1 MTNKTKKIN
10 KFIFYGTNSIFK
22 KRMFELTKRTHDSVG
37 VDYST
42 KSKFDHNIYFAF
54 LESEKLIMQS
64 VYKGFDTIVIS
75 SEVLYHII
83 SKEEFN
89 AFNVLIN
96 DISKSDKVKLL
107 YVSIINPLKIKYEEN
122 KDLLSLKEPLNSNYK
137 TWANKVIESIDKSK
151 NFIYELDSFI
161 SYNISNFEE
170 NPLNLLKKYPKQK
183 IDESL
188 NFSFSLNSA
197 DDFINDILKNLDH
210 IGLLTSKVQTINVE
224 FNEFRNKLNPL
235 LLSSYSQDDNIYNS
249 YNKDKLDKVGQSI
262 SKILNQSQCSIQLLY
277 RKKSEEIV
285 NNKPVASWRYN
296 LGKDLCDSVPFD
308 VMEQID
314 CIVPV
319 PETGK
324 YYAQGLANASK
335 KPYIEA
341 FYKKQDIGR
350 SYDIQNSDKRKK
362 FINNKLGIY
371 KGLLKGKSIGLVD
384 EAIFTGATLKIA
396 CNLLSHEEV
405 NKIFIII
412 PSPTCK
418 TQCSFNMQ
426 PIRTLL
432 MEYTREKD
440 LYKYFDVDGVYFQ
453 KTSNYEKVMHSANY
467 NCTKCFKL

>member
-1 MTNKTKKIN
+1 MKNKISN
-10 KFIFYGTNSIFK
+10 KFMFYGTNSIFI
-22 KRMFELTKRTHDSVG
+22 KRMFELTKRNHESLG
-37 VDYST
+37 VDYKT
-42 KSKFDHNIYFAF
+42 KSKFDHNIYFDF
-54 LESEKLIMQS
+54 LESEKLITQT

-75 SEVLYHII
+75 SDVLYHII
-83 SKEEFN
+83 SNEEFN

-107 YVSIINPLKIKYEEN
+107 YISIFNPLKIKYEEN
-122 KDLLSLKEPLNSNYK
+122 KELFSLKEPLNSNYK
-137 TWANKVIESIDKSK
+137 TWTNKVIESIDKSK
-151 NFIYELDSFI
+151 NLIYELDSFI

-188 NFSFSLNSA
+188 NFSFLLNCA
-197 DDFINDILKNLDH
+197 DDFIYDILKSLDH
-210 IGLLTSKVQTINVE
+210 KGLLTSKVQSTNID
-224 FNEFRNKLNPL
+224 FNEFRNKLNSL
-235 LLSSYSQDDNIYNS
+235 LLSYSQDDNKYNS
-249 YNKDKLDKVGQSI
+249 FNNDKLDKIDQSI
-262 SKILNQSQCSIQLLY
+262 LKILNQSQCSIQLLY
-277 RKKSEEIV
+277 RKKSEQIV

-296 LGKDLCDSVPFD
+296 LGKDLYDSVPPD
-308 VMEQID
+308 VMKQID
-314 CIVPV
+314 CFIPV

-350 SYDIQNSDKRKK
+350 SYDIQNSDIRKQ
-362 FINNKLGIY
+362 FINNKLGIH
-371 KGLLKGKSIGLVD
+371 KGLLKGKSIGLID

-396 CNLLSHEEV
+396 CELLSDENL

-426 PIRTLL
+426 PMRTLL

-467 NCTKCFKL
+467 NCTKCFKK

>member
-1 MTNKTKKIN
+1 MTNKTKKSS
-10 KFIFYGTNSIFK
+10 KFLFYGKNSIFK
-22 KRMFELTKRTHDSVG
+22 KRMFELTKRNQESVG
-37 VDYST
+37 VNYNI
-42 KSKFDHNIYFAF
+42 KSKFDHNIYFDF

-64 VYKGFDTIVIS
+64 VYKGLDTIVIS
-75 SEVLYHII
+75 SEVLYHVV

-89 AFNVLIN
+89 AFNALIS
-96 DISKSDKVKLL
+96 DISKSNKVKLL
-107 YVSIINPLKIKYEEN
+107 YVSVINPLKIKYEED
-122 KDLLSLKEPLNSNYK
+122 KEILSLKEPLNSNYK
-137 TWANKVIESIDKSK
+137 IWANKVIESIDKSK

-170 NPLNLLKKYPKQK
+170 NPLNLLKKYSKQK
-183 IDESL
+183 IDKSL
-188 NFSFSLNSA
+188 NFLFSLNSA
-197 DDFINDILKNLDH
+197 DDFIYDILKNLDH
-210 IGLLTSKVQTINVE
+210 IGLLRSKVHTVNLD
-224 FNEFRNKLNPL
+224 FKEFRKKLNDL
-235 LLSSYSQDDNIYNS
+235 LLPYEKDETIHNS
-249 YNKDKLDKVGQSI
+249 YNKKNPDKVDQLI

-285 NNKPVASWRYN
+285 NNKPIASWRYN
-296 LGKDLCDSVPFD
+296 LGKDLCDSVPFY

-324 YYAQGLANASK
+324 YYAQGLSNASN
-335 KPYIEA
+335 KPYVEA
-341 FYKKQDIGR
+341 FYKKLEIGR
-350 SYDIQNSDKRKK
+350 SYDIQNSDKRKE
-362 FINNKLGIY
+362 FINNKLGIHS
-371 KGLLKGKSIGLVD
+371 GLLKDKSIGLVD

-396 CNLLSHEEV
+396 CNLLSNEDV

-432 MEYTREKD
+432 MEYVREKD

-453 KTSNYEKVMHSANY
+453 NSKNYEKVMHSANF

>member
-308 VMEQID
+308 
-314 CIVPV
+314 
-319 PETGK
+319 
-324 YYAQGLANASK
+324 
-335 KPYIEA
+335 
-341 FYKKQDIGR
+341 F
-350 SYDIQNSDKRKK
+350 
-362 FINNKLGIY
+362 GI
-371 KGLLKGKSIGLVD
+371 L
-384 EAIFTGATLKIA
+384 
-396 CNLLSHEEV
+396 
-405 NKIFIII
+405 
-412 PSPTCK
+412 
-418 TQCSFNMQ
+418 
-426 PIRTLL
+426 
-432 MEYTREKD
+432 
-440 LYKYFDVDGVYFQ
+440 
-453 KTSNYEKVMHSANY
+453 
-467 NCTKCFKL
+467 